1 MTSIIDLIA
10 IVYIIILSYIF
21 CSGNDNIKNSI
32 NKYSCLLSHVV
43 IGLSVIVF
51 YKLARYFKLNDKLSN
66 KLLNNKEQFFVGDS
80 VTDSIN
86 NFIQNSGT
94 TVLTPAQASTLTP
107 AQLTEYSSKLD
118 KIINSLNDLQNNQNT
133 PNPLAGTSTSNLNT
147 LDLNAQQQAQ
157 MFQLEYLNKQIKN
170 SQDIINAQTIS
181 DSNINYKPIKVF
193 SSCIVSNANGSTTLE
208 TPVSNNYNANNSNTI
223 SSIGNLSPNTQQ
235 MLNTISQTSAQPISQ
250 PISQSIS
257 QPISQPNGI
266 QLSQQSGI
274 FQSLLSNLSSLN
286 NAQIY

>member
-1 MTSIIDLIA
+1 MTSIIDLIV

-21 CSGNDNIKNSI
+21 CSGNDNIKNSV
-32 NKYSCLLSHVV
+32 NKYSCLLSHIV

-66 KLLNNKEQFFVGDS
+66 KLLNNTEQFNDS

-94 TVLTPAQASTLTP
+94 TVLTPSQASTLTP
-107 AQLTEYSSKLD
+107 AQLTEYSAKLD
-118 KIINSLNDLQNNQNT
+118 KIISSLNDLQNKQN
-133 PNPLAGTSTSNLNT
+133 NPDPLSGTSTANLNS

-170 SQDIINAQTIS
+170 SQDIINAQTIA

-208 TPVSNNYNANNSNTI
+208 KPVGNNGITNTNTI

-235 MLNTISQTSAQPISQ
+235 MLNTISQTSTQPTSQ
-250 PISQSIS
+250 NNS
-257 QPISQPNGI
+257 I

>member
-1 MTSIIDLIA
+1 MTSIIDLIV

-32 NKYSCLLSHVV
+32 NKYSCLLSHIV

-66 KLLNNKEQFFVGDS
+66 KLINNTEQFDDS

-94 TVLTPAQASTLTP
+94 TVLTPSQAATLTP
-107 AQLTEYSSKLD
+107 AQLTDYSSKLD
-118 KIINSLNDLQNNQNT
+118 KIISSLNDLQNKQN
-133 PNPLAGTSTSNLNT
+133 NPDPLSGTSTSNLNS

-170 SQDIINAQTIS
+170 SQDIINAQTIA

-235 MLNTISQTSAQPISQ
+235 MLNTISQTSAQPS
-250 PISQSIS
+250 
-257 QPISQPNGI
+257 SQPNDI

-286 NAQIY
+286 NAKIY